1 MLRSALARVSRLLV
15 GRACA
20 AAASA
25 LFCGRIEHAH
35 VLAVLQHVEAVH
47 LEHGEQ
53 GDGGAVE
60 LQCVVGSPGERRP
73 IGGPRM
79 ALELTPLAVARARLA
94 SCEHEQALLS
104 APPAEACLSRLQ
116 RACRAGESGGE
127 GGR

>member
-1 MLRSALARVSRLLV
+1 MQSIEISHASPLSRPAALTTGKVAAGLSGVLRSALARVWRPLV

-25 LFCGRIEHAH
+25 LFCGRIERAH

-60 LQCVVGSPGERRP
+60 QL
-73 IGGPRM
+73 
-79 ALELTPLAVARARLA
+79 
-94 SCEHEQALLS
+94 LLS
-104 APPAEACLSRLQ
+104 AR
-116 RACRAGESGGE
+116 RGSGGPSE
-127 GGR
+127 GRG